1 MDLVPAAKKRTTNV
15 AKLRVLARE
24 NMLEAL
30 SRVAE
35 FRRYDARRKDCVTT
49 DPPGPV
55 VALLL
60 QALRGLKVDRKIYIH
75 INNTNPILI
84 EGSPERQAVEAA
96 GYEIAYDGMELAL

>member
-1 MDLVPAAKKRTTNV
+1 MASRSSRAAELCYPILDLVPAAKKRTTNV

-60 QALRGLKVDRKIYIH
+60 PMV
-75 INNTNPILI
+75 
-84 EGSPERQAVEAA
+84 AVAEV
-96 GYEIAYDGMELAL
+96 L